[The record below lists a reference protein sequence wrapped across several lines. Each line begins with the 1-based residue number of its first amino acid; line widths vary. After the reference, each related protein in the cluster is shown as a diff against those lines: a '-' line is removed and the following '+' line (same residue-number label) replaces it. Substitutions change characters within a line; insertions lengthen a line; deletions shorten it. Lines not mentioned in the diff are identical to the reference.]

1 MKRKSTT
8 PRKMEGHARGRKMR
22 EDCFSAPTD
31 SFLDEFDFEKNLALF
46 DKQAVFEEIEKE
58 IEEMGYP
65 KIIRPTNQ
73 PAKYRCD
80 ENVLQSDPVVY
91 RQIKMNHTAIKEFRT
106 GQSVQF
112 KM

>member
-1 MKRKSTT
+1 
-8 PRKMEGHARGRKMR
+8 MEGPPRGRKTR

-80 ENVLQSDPVVY
+80 ENVLQSEPVVY
-91 RQIKMNHTAIKEFRT
+91 RQIKMTHSSNKEFQT
-106 GQSVQF
+106 GKNSE
-112 KM
+112 